1 MIKRKMLIFTDTYSD
16 AMYLANTL
24 YRPALDKQTI
34 CSESAFNNGEL
45 IRVEREDCIF
55 YIGVE

>member
-1 MIKRKMLIFTDTYSD
+1 MKRKIVLFTNDYSN

-34 CSESAFNNGEL
+34 CNESAFKNGEL
-45 IRVEREDCIF
+45 IRVEREGCIF

>member
-1 MIKRKMLIFTDTYSD
+1 MVKRKMLIFTDNYSN

-34 CSESAFNNGEL
+34 CGESAFKNGGL
-45 IRVEREDCIF
+45 IRVEHEDCIF
-55 YIGVE
+55 YIGIE